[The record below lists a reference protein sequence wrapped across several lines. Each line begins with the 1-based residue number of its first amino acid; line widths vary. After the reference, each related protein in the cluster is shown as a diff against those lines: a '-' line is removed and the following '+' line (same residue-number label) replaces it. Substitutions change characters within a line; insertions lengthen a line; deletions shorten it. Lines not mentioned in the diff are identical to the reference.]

1 MHGIHRGMT
10 NLGADRRERVL
21 RIATISASF
30 GGLRQADTRIYGWGT
45 KNLGCGNLVT
55 IQC

>member
-21 RIATISASF
+21 RIATIGASF